1 MAGIDLNDTGGKVEE
16 DLNDLPCYTY
26 CKSLSLPFRIGLW
39 KLVRVRPLL
48 PPSPSM
54 SLCISA
60 DLFRKSVLCWFSCRI
75 GCKSF
80 NFGSD
85 QCS

>member
-60 DLFRKSVLCWFSCRI
+60 DLFRKVCALLVLM
-75 GCKSF
+75 
-80 NFGSD
+80 SD
-85 QCS
+85 RMQKFQLW